1 MTIIWQAICK
11 HLRVDHEEN
20 VERGSSGQH
29 AGTPQ
34 SDINGDLR
42 LHKDVFDLTL
52 ELIALKQEIDA
63 AEDERRRVEEYL
75 LPHKTRLLDL
85 LERHQP
91 LRTYLESHVEQE
103 NVELIATRIE
113 RMETGIE
120 EIERE
125 IDAKHE
131 ATERLRSVHD
141 GIIRKI
147 MRRTAS
153 LRLACVHSSAETS
166 AQSLITETMVLAESL
181 DTFEEQAAE
190 LEDEIMAQVAQQTY
204 QDHTDNDDAVSFT
217 SEDFDAKER
226 IELMKTLGHLQCR
239 RSELEEDPSA
249 SASAAEELA
258 LLTRQIN
265 DVGDQIAI
273 RGAPC
278 VEGSLIFINE
288 YLQNEYEGGDDTA
301 QHIYQASLGQDMNDV
316 SDQATGPA
324 HKATKE
330 YAGPG
335 LFDGVVGIEAPDD
348 DSLSEEERFLTE
360 AERIERFEKSVNKV
374 KGWLN
379 QLACAGKLHSPD
391 AEGEVSN
398 ANFEGSNELEDV
410 EWRET
415 NSEYLPGSSDFAGV
429 TLRCRIDSW
438 SRICERF
445 YRELDSEGQAAHP
458 RGTSPV

>member
-11 HLRVDHEEN
+11 SLGIDHDITAKQEPLED
-20 VERGSSGQH
+20 Q
-29 AGTPQ
+29 PQ
-34 SDINGDLR
+34 SRISCDPR
-42 LHKDVFDLTL
+42 LHKDVFDLAI

-63 AEDERRRVEEYL
+63 AKGEQTRVEEYL
-75 LPHKTRLLDL
+75 LPHKTRFLVLLA
-85 LERHQP
+85 RYRSI
-91 LRTYLESHVEQE
+91 RTYFQSLDDEVNLELVVS
-103 NVELIATRIE
+103 RIE

-125 IDAKHE
+125 ILAKEE
-131 ATERLRSVHD
+131 AIERLKSVYD
-141 GIIRKI
+141 AIIRRI
-147 MRRTAS
+147 MKRTQ
-153 LRLACVHSSAETS
+153 LRPGRTHSRAGITEHSVV
-166 AQSLITETMVLAESL
+166 TETMVLSESL
-181 DTFEEQAAE
+181 DTFEDQAME
-190 LEDEIMAQVAQQTY
+190 IEDEMLAEAPEQCY
-204 QDHTDNDDAVSFT
+204 QDRDEIDDTTDHDDAISFT
-217 SEDFDAKER
+217 SEDFEAKER
-226 IELMKTLGHLQCR
+226 VELFKELGQLKFQ
-239 RSELEEDPSA
+239 RSELKEDPTIE
-249 SASAAEELA
+249 ASAAEEIEA
-258 LLTRQIN
+258 LTKQIN
-265 DVGDQIAI
+265 DLGDEIAI

-278 VEGSLIFINE
+278 IEGSIVWQNDYINE
-288 YLQNEYEGGDDTA
+288 GETA
-301 QHIYQASLGQDMNDV
+301 QDVPQSPLEQDVDNV
-316 SDQATGPA
+316 SGAAIAAT

-330 YAGPG
+330 YTGPG
-335 LFDGVVGIEAPDD
+335 LFDGVVDIEAPDD

-410 EWRET
+410 EWGET